1 MEGKTFQEGMNASSE
16 EASLE
21 EIFEL
26 MKVWCKSL
34 KKILSRL
41 SKTKEVFKEGK
52 EDKADYGQSELTQEH
67 IDRMMIEEK
76 VHLFLPNF
84 VP

>member
-26 MKVWCKSL
+26 MKVWCKTL

-41 SKTKEVFKEGK
+41 SKTKEVFKEGE
-52 EDKADYGQSELTQEH
+52 ED
-67 IDRMMIEEK
+67 
-76 VHLFLPNF
+76 
-84 VP
+84 

>member
-1 MEGKTFQEGMNASSE
+1 MEGKMFQEGMNASSE

-26 MKVWCKSL
+26 MKVWCKTL

-41 SKTKEVFKEGK
+41 SKTKEVFKEGE
-52 EDKADYGQSELTQEH
+52 EDKADYGQSKLTQEH

-76 VHLFLPNF
+76 VHLLLPNF

>member
-1 MEGKTFQEGMNASSE
+1 MEGKMFQEGMNASSE

-26 MKVWCKSL
+26 MKVWCKTL

-41 SKTKEVFKEGK
+41 SKTKEVFKEGE
-52 EDKADYGQSELTQEH
+52 EDQADYGQSELTQEH
-67 IDRMMIEEK
+67 IDCMMIEEK
-76 VHLFLPNF
+76 VHLLLPNF